1 MPSSLEHCRAWAGS
15 TEGQRYSDDWCHASS
30 HEISL
35 CTIPSSPASACLYFR
50 SVYTLSLSW
59 CHWPVPL
66 ASHPP
71 TQLTKSWIG
80 GCLYICRCNAKPFI
94 YDSTSSILLLT
105 YHIYSALPS
114 PIQRTHLSRTQWTLQ
129 IQSPSDT
136 QPSRYDMYWAA
147 SFILFVYSARWFP
160 HRLSL
165 CFVCCDIIAT
175 THTDFSSYIVP
186 SFPEVF

>member
-66 ASHPP
+66 ASPSNY
-71 TQLTKSWIG
+71 KI
-80 GCLYICRCNAKPFI
+80 AKWL
-94 YDSTSSILLLT
+94 SKTSSD
-105 YHIYSALPS
+105 
-114 PIQRTHLSRTQWTLQ
+114 
-129 IQSPSDT
+129 DT
-136 QPSRYDMYWAA
+136 CLNGIHD
-147 SFILFVYSARWFP
+147 IT
-160 HRLSL
+160 
-165 CFVCCDIIAT
+165 DIIIWHIRTSWQTEANLEEFFFNTIGTASYTPLRAHAT
-175 THTDFSSYIVP
+175 VLDIVCWVP
-186 SFPEVF
+186 LETKKEGIKNVYEENAYDRNIYEGMLRVKLL